1 MDELGGSIRA
11 SDLTRVWVML
21 LKDIAYSLSDEPF
34 MEDNHIKGGGGV
46 RDEVTKHVHLCN
58 RIFQ

>member
-1 MDELGGSIRA
+1 
-11 SDLTRVWVML
+11 ML